1 MITLGAPWTLEK
13 SVLPAGIKPS
23 ACRAHSTGKEHP
35 MRRIH
40 NHRISKEDFWEM
52 LSAKRHNPCLVI
64 TFKDKS
70 GSHTHK
76 LSAGYQDDI
85 DVYREGSETFVL
97 SRNPRLD
104 YVGLEVF
111 EGAEKQGSIFLQ
123 GDQVKEVLGT
133 EIISPFNAIKRML
146 EHIM

>member
-1 MITLGAPWTLEK
+1 
-13 SVLPAGIKPS
+13 
-23 ACRAHSTGKEHP
+23 
-35 MRRIH
+35 MRKIL
-40 NHRISKEDFWEM
+40 NYRISKEDFWEM
-52 LSAKRHNPCLVI
+52 LHARRHTPCLVI
-64 TFKDKS
+64 TFKDRS
-70 GSHTHK
+70 GSHKHK

-85 DVYREGSETFVL
+85 DVYREGKETFVL
-97 SRNPRLD
+97 SRNPRVD

-111 EGAEKQGSIFLQ
+111 EGAEKQGEIFLQ

>member
-1 MITLGAPWTLEK
+1 
-13 SVLPAGIKPS
+13 
-23 ACRAHSTGKEHP
+23 

-40 NHRISKEDFWEM
+40 NYRISKEDFWEM
-52 LSAKRHNPCLVI
+52 LHAKRYNPCLVI

-70 GSHTHK
+70 GNHKHK

-85 DVYREGSETFVL
+85 DVYREGKETFVL

-111 EGAEKQGSIFLQ
+111 DGSEQQGSIFLQ
-123 GDQVKEVLGT
+123 GDQVKEVLGAGKL
-133 EIISPFNAIKRML
+133 SPFNTIKRLM